1 MTFGQVHASYSL
13 PNWQSVKLT
22 FYAPWCFCVTKCYEE
37 LETYM
42 EQKKISGLRQLTI
55 LVSAVTIIFSLNNNN
70 NT

>member
-1 MTFGQVHASYSL
+1 MTFGQVHASYSF
-13 PNWQSVKLT
+13 PDWQSVKLT
-22 FYAPWCFCVTKCYEE
+22 IYAPWCFYVTKCYEE